1 MTSIRYDASSSVDQ
15 EALARLL
22 ADLGTRLLNG
32 RIAQVFGRVAVS
44 EPPIEP
50 LRLWDQASPVR
61 IERSAV
67 GEIRVMVEFVLPD
80 FDREISIPIPEAQRA
95 QRL

>member
-1 MTSIRYDASSSVDQ
+1 MTVIRYDASSPVDQ
-15 EALARLL
+15 ESLARLL

-32 RIAQVFGRVAVS
+32 RIAAVFGRVAVS
-44 EPPIEP
+44 EPPIEH

-61 IERSAV
+61 IERSAS

-80 FDREISIPIPEAQRA
+80 FDREISIPIPEAQRPHS
-95 QRL
+95 L